1 MHQRPFALIDLGQP
15 AKTDIYFT
23 KSQGDFIMHVHVV
36 SLGCAR
42 NQVDSET
49 MMGRLQSAGWVI
61 TEEPADAEVIVVNT
75 CSFIEPAVD
84 ESIDTILA
92 LADYKKTGVCRRLIV
107 AGCLPERYR
116 ADISQELPEVDVF
129 LGTGAFDKILEAA
142 SEVNLQGACLLPSPG
157 QEPLRDDGLSR
168 LRSTPHMAYVKIAE
182 GCSRSCTY
190 CVIPKLRGPRHSRTP
205 GSIVS
210 EVQHL
215 LQSGVRE
222 LVLVAQD
229 TTAYGKDLD
238 PASDLVS
245 LLTRIES
252 AARESCQNGISPWI
266 RFLYGHPE
274 SIDES
279 VLERV
284 ASLPA
289 ICPYFDIPVQHAADH
304 LLKRMGR
311 RYTKAD
317 LIRLFERIR
326 STVPEAALRTTVIV
340 GFPGET
346 DEDAAE
352 LKEFI
357 EHVRF
362 DHLGIFRY
370 SDSEDLPSHRLPSHV
385 SPELAEERYH
395 TLMAIQ
401 ANISRKTNEKY
412 VGETL
417 QVLVEEKPEPN
428 LYIGRTAFQAPEVD
442 GITYINAG
450 GLSIGTFTRV
460 AITDSYEYDL
470 VGEPA

>member
-1 MHQRPFALIDLGQP
+1 MN
-15 AKTDIYFT
+15 
-23 KSQGDFIMHVHVV
+23 VHFV

-61 TEEPADAEVIVVNT
+61 TQEPADAEVIVVNT

-92 LADYKKTGVCRRLIV
+92 LANYKKTGVCRRLIV

-116 ADISQELPEVDVF
+116 ADISGELPEVDVF
-129 LGTGAFDKILEAA
+129 LGTGAFDKIIDAA
-142 SEVNLQGACLLPSPG
+142 SEVDMQSACLLPAPG

-168 LRSTPHMAYVKIAE
+168 LRPTPHMAYVKIAE

-190 CVIPKLRGPRHSRTP
+190 CVIPKLRGSRLSRMP
-205 GSIVS
+205 DNIVN
-210 EVQHL
+210 EVQLL

-229 TTAYGKDLD
+229 TTAYGRDLE
-238 PASDLVS
+238 PASDLAS

-252 AARESCQNGISPWI
+252 AARESNQDKTPPWI

-274 SIDES
+274 SIGES
-279 VLERV
+279 VLETV

-311 RYTKAD
+311 HYCKAD
-317 LIRLFERIR
+317 LIQLFERIR
-326 STVPEAALRTTVIV
+326 STVPGAALRTTVIV
-340 GFPGET
+340 GFPGES

-352 LKEFI
+352 LKEFV

-370 SDSEDLPSHRLPSHV
+370 SDSEDLPSHRLPNHV
-385 SPELAEERYH
+385 STELAEERYH

-401 ANISRKTNEKY
+401 ADISRKTNEKY
-412 VGETL
+412 IGETL
-417 QVLVEEKPEPN
+417 RVLVEEKPEEN
-428 LYIGRTAFQAPEVD
+428 LFIGRTAFQAPEVD
-442 GITYINAG
+442 GITYINASR
-450 GLSIGTFTRV
+450 LDIGTFTNV
-460 AITDSYEYDL
+460 TITDSYEYDL